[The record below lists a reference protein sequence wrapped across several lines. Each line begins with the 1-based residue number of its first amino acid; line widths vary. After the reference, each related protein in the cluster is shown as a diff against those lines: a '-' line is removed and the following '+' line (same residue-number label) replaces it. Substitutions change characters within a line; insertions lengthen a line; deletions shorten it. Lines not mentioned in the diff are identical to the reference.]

1 MQRLRVIPSL
11 SFVSRL
17 TTSRIESMLR
27 HLVLLCL
34 LSSLPLAAQSQTSSS
49 PSAAAKVAGAVDQR
63 VLRSHLEFLAD
74 DALEGRRPGT
84 RGGELA
90 AKYIAAQFERL
101 GLQPAGD
108 SGTYYQHVPIITL
121 TPSPAVR
128 IAAPA
133 PGDLAYRKD
142 YVLWSM
148 RNDSL
153 VSLKGDLVF
162 VGYGIVAPDYQ
173 WDDYR
178 GLDVKNKIVVA
189 LVNDPGLRDST
200 IFRGPILTYYGRWT
214 YKIEE
219 AQRQGAAGILL
230 IHTAESATYPWST
243 VQSSW
248 TGPQVRIEEPPKSLL
263 IAGWLTRDAAGRLFQ
278 SGGKELSALMDQAAR
293 HGFEAVPLGVQLDAT
308 VRSSIQRSSTSN
320 VLGKLPGRGPLA
332 SEAVLIGGHYDH
344 FGIGAPVN
352 GDSVYNGAED
362 NASGTAA
369 VLTAAEAFV
378 RSGVRTGRSL
388 VFMGFTAEESGLLG
402 SQAMVARSAIPLSRI
417 AAILNLDVMNLY
429 GRTQDVAAV
438 GLDQSNLSQTF
449 GQAAAAEGLQ
459 VTESREAL
467 LHGAFF
473 RSDHFPLARAG
484 IPGLSIENGQH
495 YVGQPTD
502 YGKKKQEEYTEK
514 RYHQPSDE
522 VLPSFNYDGARQQLR
537 VIVRTAVTVADASA
551 QPTWNSG
558 SEFRKAGEERLKQR

>member
-1 MQRLRVIPSL
+1 MTRD
-11 SFVSRL
+11 
-17 TTSRIESMLR
+17 
-27 HLVLLCL
+27 LVLLCL
-34 LSSLPLAAQSQTSSS
+34 LSSVPMAAQSQSSS
-49 PSAAAKVAGAVDQR
+49 SQSAATKVAAAVDQR
-63 VLRSHLEFLAD
+63 VLRAHLEFLAD

-90 AKYIAAQFERL
+90 AKYIAAQFQRL
-101 GLQPAGD
+101 GLEPAGD
-108 SGTYYQHVPIITL
+108 SGTYYQRVPIITL
-121 TPSPAVR
+121 TPNPTVR
-128 IAAPA
+128 IAGPA
-133 PGDLAYRKD
+133 SGDLTYRKD

-153 VSLKGDLVF
+153 VSLKSDLVF
-162 VGYGIVAPDYQ
+162 VGYGIVAPEYQ

-178 GLDVKNKIVVA
+178 GVDVKNKIVVA

-200 IFRGPILTYYGRWT
+200 IFRGAILTYYGRWT

-219 AQRQGAAGILL
+219 AQRHGAAGILL
-230 IHTAESATYPWST
+230 IHTPESATYPWST

-263 IAGWLTRDAAGRLFQ
+263 IAGWLTHDAAGRLFQ
-278 SGGKELSALMDQAAR
+278 LGGKDLEALMDQAVR
-293 HGFEAVPLGVQLDAT
+293 REFEGVPLGVQLDAT
-308 VRSSIQRSSTSN
+308 VRSSIQRSGTAN
-320 VLGKLPGRGPLA
+320 VLGKLPGRGALA

-352 GDSVYNGAED
+352 GDSIYNGAED

-369 VLTAAEAFV
+369 VLTAAEAFA
-378 RSGVRTGRSL
+378 RSGVHTKRSL
-388 VFMGFTAEESGLLG
+388 VFVGFTAEESGLLG

-417 AAILNLDVMNLY
+417 AAILNLDVMNLN

-438 GLDQSNLSQTF
+438 GLDQSNLRKTF
-449 GQAAAAEGLQ
+449 VQAAAAEGLQ

-484 IPGLSIENGQH
+484 VPGLSIEDGQH
-495 YVGQPTD
+495 YVGQPDD
-502 YGKKKQEEYTEK
+502 YGKKKQEEYTQK

-537 VIVRTAVTVADASA
+537 VIVRTAVAVADAPA
-551 QPTWNSG
+551 QPAWNPS
-558 SEFRKAGEERLKQR
+558 SEFRKVGEERLKQR

>member
-1 MQRLRVIPSL
+1 M
-11 SFVSRL
+11 
-17 TTSRIESMLR
+17 R
-27 HLVLLCL
+27 HSLVLLCL
-34 LSSLPLAAQSQTSSS
+34 LSLASQSAPAQTPAPRRDGSS
-49 PSAAAKVAGAVDQR
+49 VARAVDTLA
-63 VLRSHLEFLAD
+63 LRAHLEFLAD

-84 RGGELA
+84 RGGDLA

-101 GLQPAGD
+101 GLEPAGD
-108 SGTYYQHVPIITL
+108 SGTYYHHVPIITL
-121 TPSPAVR
+121 TPAPTVR
-128 IAAPA
+128 VTAPA
-133 PGDLAYRKD
+133 PADLVYRTD

-153 VSLKGDLVF
+153 TSMRGDLVF
-162 VGYGIVAPDYQ
+162 VGYGIVAPEYQ
-173 WDDYR
+173 WDDYQ

-230 IHTAESATYPWST
+230 IHTTESATYPWST

-263 IAGWLTRDAAGRLFQ
+263 VAGWLTREAAAKLFQ
-278 SGGKELSALMDQAAR
+278 QGGQDLSALMDQAAR
-293 HGFEAVPLGVQLDAT
+293 RGFKAVPLGVQLEAS
-308 VRSSIQRSSTSN
+308 VRSGIQRSGTSN
-320 VLGKLPGRGPLA
+320 VLGRLPGRGPLA
-332 SEAVLIGGHYDH
+332 REVVLIGGHYDH
-344 FGIGAPVN
+344 FGIGAPVG
-352 GDSVYNGAED
+352 GDSIYNGAED

-369 VLTAAEAFV
+369 VLTTAEAFV

-388 VFMGFTAEESGLLG
+388 VFVGFTAEESGLLG
-402 SQAMVARSAIPLSRI
+402 SQALVARPTIPLSRV

-429 GRTQDVAAV
+429 GRTRDASAV
-438 GLDQSNLSQTF
+438 GLDQSSLSTTF

-459 VTESREAL
+459 VTVSREAL

-484 IPGLSIENGQH
+484 VPGLSIEDGQH
-495 YVGQPTD
+495 YVGQPAD
-502 YGKKKQEEYTEK
+502 YGVAKQKEYTEK

-522 VLPSFNYDGARQQLR
+522 VLPSFKYDGAAQQLR
-537 VIVRTAVTVADASA
+537 VIVRTAVAVADARE
-551 QPTWNSG
+551 QPTWTKG
-558 SEFRKAGEERLKQR
+558 SEFRQAGEKRRGGK

>member
-1 MQRLRVIPSL
+1 
-11 SFVSRL
+11 
-17 TTSRIESMLR
+17 MLR

-34 LSSLPLAAQSQTSSS
+34 LSSLPLTAQSQTSSS

-90 AKYIAAQFERL
+90 AKYIAAQFGRL

-108 SGTYYQHVPIITL
+108 SGTYYQHVTIITL

-162 VGYGIVAPDYQ
+162 VGYGIVAPEYQ

-278 SGGKELSALMDQAAR
+278 LGGKELSALMDQAAR

-320 VLGKLPGRGPLA
+320 VLGKLPGRGLLA

-352 GDSVYNGAED
+352 GDSIYNGAED

-388 VFMGFTAEESGLLG
+388 VFVGFTAEESGLLG

-438 GLDQSNLSQTF
+438 GLDQSNLSKTF

-484 IPGLSIENGQH
+484 IPGLSIQNGQH

-551 QPTWNSG
+551 QPAWNSG

>member
-1 MQRLRVIPSL
+1 MTRD
-11 SFVSRL
+11 
-17 TTSRIESMLR
+17 
-27 HLVLLCL
+27 LVLLCL
-34 LSSLPLAAQSQTSSS
+34 LSSVPMAAQSQSSS
-49 PSAAAKVAGAVDQR
+49 SQSSATKVAAAVDQR
-63 VLRSHLEFLAD
+63 VLRAHLEFLAD

-90 AKYIAAQFERL
+90 AKYIAAQFQRL
-101 GLQPAGD
+101 GLEPAGD
-108 SGTYYQHVPIITL
+108 SGTYYQRVPIITL
-121 TPSPAVR
+121 TPNPTVR
-128 IAAPA
+128 IAGPA
-133 PGDLAYRKD
+133 SGDLTYRKD

-153 VSLKGDLVF
+153 VSLKSDLVF
-162 VGYGIVAPDYQ
+162 VGYGIVAPEYQ

-219 AQRQGAAGILL
+219 AQRHGAAGILL
-230 IHTAESATYPWST
+230 IHTPESATYPWST

-248 TGPQVRIEEPPKSLL
+248 TGPQVRIEEPAKSLL
-263 IAGWLTRDAAGRLFQ
+263 IAGWLTHDAAGRLFQ
-278 SGGKELSALMDQAAR
+278 LGGKDLSALMDQAVR
-293 HGFEAVPLGVQLDAT
+293 REFEAVPLGVQLDAT
-308 VRSSIQRSSTSN
+308 VRSSIQRSGTAN
-320 VLGKLPGRGPLA
+320 VLGKLPGRGTLA

-352 GDSVYNGAED
+352 GDSIYNGAED

-369 VLTAAEAFV
+369 VLTAAEAFA
-378 RSGVRTGRSL
+378 RSGVRTKRSL
-388 VFMGFTAEESGLLG
+388 VFVGFTAEESGLLG

-417 AAILNLDVMNLY
+417 AAILNLDVMNLN

-438 GLDQSNLSQTF
+438 GLDQSNLRKTF
-449 GQAAAAEGLQ
+449 VQAAAAEGLQ

-484 IPGLSIENGQH
+484 VPGLSIEDGQH
-495 YVGQPTD
+495 YVGQPDD
-502 YGKKKQEEYTEK
+502 YGKKKQEEYTQK

-537 VIVRTAVTVADASA
+537 VIVRTAVAVADASA
-551 QPTWNSG
+551 QPAWNPS
-558 SEFRKAGEERLKQR
+558 SEFRKVGEERMKQR

>member
-1 MQRLRVIPSL
+1 
-11 SFVSRL
+11 
-17 TTSRIESMLR
+17 MLR
-27 HLVLLCL
+27 HFVLLCL
-34 LSSLPLAAQSQTSSS
+34 LSSLPLAAQSQTSSTR
-49 PSAAAKVAGAVDQR
+49 SAAAKVAGAVDQR

-121 TPSPAVR
+121 TPSPTVR
-128 IAAPA
+128 IAAPT
-133 PGDLAYRKD
+133 PSDLAYRKD

-162 VGYGIVAPDYQ
+162 VGYGIVAPEYQ

-278 SGGKELSALMDQAAR
+278 LGGKELSALMDQAAGR
-293 HGFEAVPLGVQLDAT
+293 GFEALPLGVQLDAT

-352 GDSVYNGAED
+352 GDSIYNGAED

-369 VLTAAEAFV
+369 VLTAAEAFA

-388 VFMGFTAEESGLLG
+388 VFVGFTAEESGLLG
-402 SQAMVARSAIPLSRI
+402 SQALVARSAIPLSRI

-438 GLDQSNLSQTF
+438 GLDQSNLSKTF

-495 YVGQPTD
+495 YVGQPAN

-551 QPTWNSG
+551 QPAWNSA